1 MSTDATTPAEDRIVV
16 GVDGSKSSQQA
27 LRWARFLAGTT
38 GCAIEAVI
46 AWQPL
51 SAYSWG
57 TMGWAAYPGDW
68 DPAAD
73 AHKVLTD
80 NVEEVFGPDVA
91 ATITMT
97 AREGGAAQVLLE
109 ASAGARML
117 VVGSRGHG
125 GFAGLLLGSVSSAC
139 AEHASCPVLV
149 VHGETAPP
157 PA

>member
-1 MSTDATTPAEDRIVV
+1 MSTEQTPPAEDRIVV

-27 LRWARFLAGTT
+27 LRWARFLADTT
-38 GCAIEAVI
+38 GCSMEAVI

-57 TMGWAAYPGDW
+57 TMGWAAYPADW

-73 AHKVLTD
+73 AGKAITD
-80 NVEEVFGPDVA
+80 TVEEAFGPSPA
-91 ATITMT
+91 ADITITV
-97 AREGGAAQVLLE
+97 REGGAAQVLLE
-109 ASAGARML
+109 ASVGARML

-149 VHGETAPP
+149 VHGQTPLP
-157 PA
+157 TP

>member
-1 MSTDATTPAEDRIVV
+1 MSTAQTRPADNRIVV
-16 GVDGSKSSQQA
+16 GVDGSKSSHQA
-27 LRWARFLAGTT
+27 LRWARFLADTT
-38 GCAIEAVI
+38 GCSVEAVM

-51 SAYSWG
+51 SAYSWA

-73 AHKVLTD
+73 AHKALTD
-80 NVEEVFGPDVA
+80 AVEEVFG
-91 ATITMT
+91 ATPPANLTI
-97 AREGGAAQVLLE
+97 AVREGGAAQVLLE
-109 ASAGARML
+109 AGAGARML

-149 VHGETAPP
+149 VHGETPLP
-157 PA
+157 TP